1 MIPALYNKS
10 ETTFTHNGVGLL
22 SEAVKATVT
31 EERNAAMSFRCNTL
45 LRDAFTPKLQR
56 ARL

>member
-31 EERNAAMSFRCNTL
+31 EERNGSYEL
-45 LRDAFTPKLQR
+45 SLRKADAQNILVE
-56 ARL
+56 

>member
-22 SEAVKATVT
+22 SEAVKSD
-31 EERNAAMSFRCNTL
+31 RNGGA
-45 LRDAFTPKLQR
+45 QR
-56 ARL
+56 QL

>member
-31 EERNAAMSFRCNTL
+31 EERNGSYEL
-45 LRDAFTPKLQR
+45 SLQYPITGR
-56 ARL
+56 

>member
-31 EERNAAMSFRCNTL
+31 EDRNGSY
-45 LRDAFTPKLQR
+45 
-56 ARL
+56 